1 MRIVSLENYR
11 LNSVNFEGR
20 SKRRQ
25 KHEKKEGYQRP
36 SWTPE
41 FYFEYGSKFQE
52 GYDPFLVGVNA
63 QKSAKSAHPFSQSYF
78 DFDKLSKIE
87 LPDEVKEKPAPFEK
101 THGKYILDRYQQEA
115 IDAYTKENATTI
127 VSAPTGT
134 GKTLI
139 AEYAIKDALDK
150 GKKLIY
156 LSPLKALS
164 NEKYTEFSKLFG
176 EYDED
181 GKLVNT
187 DNIGLLT
194 GDTQIIVKEEAV

>member
-150 GKKLIY
+150 GKKIN
-156 LSPLKALS
+156 LSIPLESFK
-164 NEKYTEFSKLFG
+164 
-176 EYDED
+176 
-181 GKLVNT
+181 
-187 DNIGLLT
+187 
-194 GDTQIIVKEEAV
+194 

>member
-87 LPDEVKEKPAPFEK
+87 LPDEVKEKLEK
-101 THGKYILDRYQQEA
+101 GRAGY
-115 IDAYTKENATTI
+115 
-127 VSAPTGT
+127 
-134 GKTLI
+134 GKTT
-139 AEYAIKDALDK
+139 AL
-150 GKKLIY
+150 
-156 LSPLKALS
+156 
-164 NEKYTEFSKLFG
+164 
-176 EYDED
+176 
-181 GKLVNT
+181 
-187 DNIGLLT
+187 
-194 GDTQIIVKEEAV
+194 